1 MLVTCE
7 YVPSTFASSIEVH
20 LPSAE
25 PVQENAALKS
35 FKKAV
40 SKACK
45 QKFQQ
50 HGIPVA
56 EKRFKVNVPLGGSWG
71 SLPTQPIRVTGA
83 SNKARAHALR
93 TIPVFSTKSCS
104 ETCFVTLQEG
114 MSPVKQVLQENHV
127 KPAAPSGSA
136 PEVPAWFATYKQQ
149 TDQKFAEQKDINTQ
163 QATEIEQQA
172 KEIEQQAKEIE
183 QQAQDIKRLSRTVRG
198 YEDIE
203 VRKLKES
210 GRCKILAA
218 LSIRQTPRHWNT
230 SVRDLSSKHQ
240 AILRANK
247 ISHQAVLATSY
258 DHFQKQGNEAA
269 HDPVAEV
276 VANAVMALPQAE
288 KVRFVELF
296 DVVFGDGV
304 YESIVQGWTVQ
315 A

>member
-56 EKRFKVNVPLGGSWG
+56 EKRFKVSVPLGGSWG

-83 SNKARAHALR
+83 SNKAPAHALR

-136 PEVPAWFATYKQQ
+136 PEIPAWFATYKQE

-163 QATEIEQQA
+163 QA
-172 KEIEQQAKEIE
+172 KEIE
-183 QQAQDIKRLSRTVRG
+183 QQAQEIKRLSRTVRG
-198 YEDIE
+198 YEDIV

-230 SVRDLSSKHQ
+230 FVRDLSSKHQ
-240 AILRANK
+240 ATLRANK

>member
-1 MLVTCE
+1 
-7 YVPSTFASSIEVH
+7 
-20 LPSAE
+20 
-25 PVQENAALKS
+25 
-35 FKKAV
+35 
-40 SKACK
+40 
-45 QKFQQ
+45 
-50 HGIPVA
+50 
-56 EKRFKVNVPLGGSWG
+56 
-71 SLPTQPIRVTGA
+71 
-83 SNKARAHALR
+83 
-93 TIPVFSTKSCS
+93 
-104 ETCFVTLQEG
+104 
-114 MSPVKQVLQENHV
+114 MSPVKQVLQENHL

-136 PEVPAWFATYKQQ
+136 PEIPAWFATYKQE

-163 QATEIEQQA
+163 QAKEIEQQA

-183 QQAQDIKRLSRTVRG
+183 QQAQEVKRLSRTVRG

-210 GRCKILAA
+210 GRSKILAA
-218 LSIRQTPRHWNT
+218 LSIRQTPHHWNT
-230 SVRDLSSKHQ
+230 FVRDLSSKHQ

>member
-136 PEVPAWFATYKQQ
+136 QRFLPGLLH
-149 TDQKFAEQKDINTQ
+149 ISR
-163 QATEIEQQA
+163 
-172 KEIEQQAKEIE
+172 
-183 QQAQDIKRLSRTVRG
+183 RLIRSSQSKKISTHSRPK
-198 YEDIE
+198 
-203 VRKLKES
+203 KLS
-210 GRCKILAA
+210 GRLKR
-218 LSIRQTPRHWNT
+218 SR
-230 SVRDLSSKHQ
+230 
-240 AILRANK
+240 
-247 ISHQAVLATSY
+247 
-258 DHFQKQGNEAA
+258 G
-269 HDPVAEV
+269 
-276 VANAVMALPQAE
+276 
-288 KVRFVELF
+288 
-296 DVVFGDGV
+296 
-304 YESIVQGWTVQ
+304 
-315 A
+315 

>member
-1 MLVTCE
+1 MFCNFAGRDVTCE
-7 YVPSTFASSIEVH
+7 AGPAGKPCQACSTIWF
-20 LPSAE
+20 
-25 PVQENAALKS
+25 
-35 FKKAV
+35 
-40 SKACK
+40 
-45 QKFQQ
+45 
-50 HGIPVA
+50 G
-56 EKRFKVNVPLGGSWG
+56 
-71 SLPTQPIRVTGA
+71 
-83 SNKARAHALR
+83 
-93 TIPVFSTKSCS
+93 
-104 ETCFVTLQEG
+104 
-114 MSPVKQVLQENHV
+114 
-127 KPAAPSGSA
+127 
-136 PEVPAWFATYKQQ
+136 PEIPAWFATYKQE

-163 QATEIEQQA
+163 QAKAIEQQA

-183 QQAQDIKRLSRTVRG
+183 QQAQEIKRLSRTVRG
-198 YEDIE
+198 YEDIK

-210 GRCKILAA
+210 GRSKILAA

-230 SVRDLSSKHQ
+230 FVRDLSSKHQ

>member
-35 FKKAV
+35 LKKAV

-56 EKRFKVNVPLGGSWG
+56 EKRFKVSVPLGGSWG

-136 PEVPAWFATYKQQ
+136 PEIPAWFATYKQE

-163 QATEIEQQA
+163 QA
-172 KEIEQQAKEIE
+172 KEIE
-183 QQAQDIKRLSRTVRG
+183 QQAQEIKRLSRTVRG
-198 YEDIE
+198 YEDIV

-230 SVRDLSSKHQ
+230 FVRDLSSKHQ
-240 AILRANK
+240 ATLRANK

-269 HDPVAEV
+269 PDPVAEV

>member
-136 PEVPAWFATYKQQ
+136 PEIPAWFATYKQE

-163 QATEIEQQA
+163 QAKA
-172 KEIEQQAKEIE
+172 IEQQAKEIE
-183 QQAQDIKRLSRTVRG
+183 QQAQEIKRLSRTVRG
-198 YEDIE
+198 YEDIK

-210 GRCKILAA
+210 GRSKILAA

-230 SVRDLSSKHQ
+230 FVRDLSSKHQ
-240 AILRANK
+240 AVLRAN
-247 ISHQAVLATSY
+247 
-258 DHFQKQGNEAA
+258 
-269 HDPVAEV
+269 
-276 VANAVMALPQAE
+276 
-288 KVRFVELF
+288 R
-296 DVVFGDGV
+296 
-304 YESIVQGWTVQ
+304 
-315 A
+315 

>member
-1 MLVTCE
+1 LFCNFAGRDVTCE
-7 YVPSTFASSIEVH
+7 AGPAGKPCQACSTIWF
-20 LPSAE
+20 
-25 PVQENAALKS
+25 
-35 FKKAV
+35 
-40 SKACK
+40 
-45 QKFQQ
+45 
-50 HGIPVA
+50 G
-56 EKRFKVNVPLGGSWG
+56 
-71 SLPTQPIRVTGA
+71 
-83 SNKARAHALR
+83 
-93 TIPVFSTKSCS
+93 
-104 ETCFVTLQEG
+104 
-114 MSPVKQVLQENHV
+114 
-127 KPAAPSGSA
+127 
-136 PEVPAWFATYKQQ
+136 PEIPAWFATYKQE

-163 QATEIEQQA
+163 QA
-172 KEIEQQAKEIE
+172 KEIERQAKEIE
-183 QQAQDIKRLSRTVRG
+183 QQAQEIKRLSRTVRG

-210 GRCKILAA
+210 GRSKILAA

-230 SVRDLSSKHQ
+230 FVRDLSSKHQ

-296 DVVFGDGV
+296 AVVFGDGV